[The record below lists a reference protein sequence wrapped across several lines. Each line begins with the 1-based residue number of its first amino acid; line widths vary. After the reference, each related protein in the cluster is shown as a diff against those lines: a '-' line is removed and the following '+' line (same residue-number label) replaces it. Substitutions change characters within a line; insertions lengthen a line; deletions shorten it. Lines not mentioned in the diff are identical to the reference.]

1 MNVLVTGGAGYIGSV
16 TVEALIARGHTV
28 TVLDN
33 LSTGHQGAVHADA
46 AFVRADLRDA
56 GVVGEALEAGGI
68 EAVIHFASYSL
79 VGESMREP
87 IRYFG
92 NNVVGTLT
100 LLEAMIE
107 RGVKRLVLSS
117 TAALFG
123 TAECIPIPEDAPVR
137 PASVYGETKYLIER
151 VLHRLCETAGLG
163 FVTLRYFNAAGASAT
178 YGEDHRPETH
188 LIPVALQVA
197 LGLREG
203 ISIYGEDYDT
213 SDGTCVRD
221 YVHVL
226 DLAEA
231 HLLAVEGLRPGEARA
246 YNLGNGAGFS
256 VREVVEVCRRITG
269 HPIPE
274 RVVARRP
281 GDPPVLVADPSR
293 IQRELG
299 WTRRRAEL
307 EAIVRSAWDW
317 HRAHP
322 DGYGH

>member
-16 TVEALIARGHTV
+16 TVEALVARGHTV

-68 EAVIHFASYSL
+68 EAVIHFAAYSL

-100 LLEAMIE
+100 LLEAMVE
-107 RGVKRLVLSS
+107 RGVRRLVLSS

-299 WTRRRAEL
+299 WTRRHAEL

-322 DGYGH
+322 DGYKH

>member
-1 MNVLVTGGAGYIGSV
+1 MNVLITGGAGYIGSV

-68 EAVIHFASYSL
+68 EAVIHFAAYSL

-87 IRYFG
+87 VRYFG

-100 LLEAMIE
+100 LLEAMVE

-123 TAECIPIPEDAPVR
+123 TAECIPIPEDAPVK

-188 LIPVALQVA
+188 LIPVALRVA

-231 HLLAVEGLRPGEARA
+231 HLLAVEGLQPGEARA

-256 VREVVEVCRRITG
+256 VREVVEVW
-269 HPIPE
+269 
-274 RVVARRP
+274 
-281 GDPPVLVADPSR
+281 S
-293 IQRELG
+293 
-299 WTRRRAEL
+299 
-307 EAIVRSAWDW
+307 
-317 HRAHP
+317 
-322 DGYGH
+322 

>member
-68 EAVIHFASYSL
+68 EAVIHFAAYSL

-87 IRYFG
+87 VRYFG
-92 NNVVGTLT
+92 NNVVGTLA
-100 LLEAMIE
+100 LLEAMVE

-281 GDPPVLVADPSR
+281 GDPPMLVADSSR

>member
-16 TVEALIARGHTV
+16 TVEALVARGHTV

-68 EAVIHFASYSL
+68 EAVIHFAAYSL

-100 LLEAMIE
+100 LLGAMVE
-107 RGVKRLVLSS
+107 RGVRRLVLSS

-197 LGLREG
+197 LGLRAG

-274 RVVARRP
+274 RIVARRP

-299 WTRRRAEL
+299 WTRCHAEL

-322 DGYGH
+322 EGYRH

>member
-68 EAVIHFASYSL
+68 EAVIHFAAYSL

-87 IRYFG
+87 VRYFG

-100 LLEAMIE
+100 LLEAMVE

-231 HLLAVEGLRPGEARA
+231 HLLAVEGLRPGEARS

>member
-68 EAVIHFASYSL
+68 EAVIHFAAYSL

-100 LLEAMIE
+100 LLEAMVE

-256 VREVVEVCRRITG
+256 VREVIEVCRRITG

-299 WTRRRAEL
+299 WIRRRAEL

>member
-16 TVEALIARGHTV
+16 TVEALVARGHTV

-68 EAVIHFASYSL
+68 EAVIHFAAYSL

-100 LLEAMIE
+100 LLGAMIE
-107 RGVKRLVLSS
+107 RGVRRLVLSS

-299 WTRRRAEL
+299 WTRRHAEL

-322 DGYGH
+322 DGYRH

>member
-68 EAVIHFASYSL
+68 EAVIHFAAYSL

-87 IRYFG
+87 VRYFG

-100 LLEAMIE
+100 LLEAMVE

-123 TAECIPIPEDAPVR
+123 TAECIPIPEDAPVK

-151 VLHRLCETAGLG
+151 VLHRLCETTGLG

-231 HLLAVEGLRPGEARA
+231 HLLAVEGLQPGEARA

>member
-1 MNVLVTGGAGYIGSV
+1 MNVLVTGGAGYIGSI
-16 TVEALIARGHTV
+16 TVETLVARGHTV

-56 GVVGEALEAGGI
+56 GVVGEVLEAGGI
-68 EAVIHFASYSL
+68 EAVIHLAAYSL

-100 LLEAMIE
+100 LLEVMVE

-299 WTRRRAEL
+299 WTRRHAEL

-322 DGYGH
+322 DGYRH

>member
-16 TVEALIARGHTV
+16 TVEALVARGHTV

-56 GVVGEALEAGGI
+56 GVVGEALEAGSI
-68 EAVIHFASYSL
+68 EAVIHFAAYSL

-107 RGVKRLVLSS
+107 RGVRRLVLSS

-299 WTRRRAEL
+299 WTRRHAEL

-322 DGYGH
+322 DGYRH

>member
-16 TVEALIARGHTV
+16 TVEALVARGHTV

-56 GVVGEALEAGGI
+56 GVVGEALEAGSI
-68 EAVIHFASYSL
+68 EAVIHFAAYSL
-79 VGESMREP
+79 AGESMREP

-107 RGVKRLVLSS
+107 RGVRRLVLSS

-299 WTRRRAEL
+299 WTRRHAEL

-322 DGYGH
+322 DGYRH

>member
-1 MNVLVTGGAGYIGSV
+1 
-16 TVEALIARGHTV
+16 
-28 TVLDN
+28 
-33 LSTGHQGAVHADA
+33 
-46 AFVRADLRDA
+46 
-56 GVVGEALEAGGI
+56 
-68 EAVIHFASYSL
+68 
-79 VGESMREP
+79 MREP

-100 LLEAMIE
+100 LLGAMIE
-107 RGVKRLVLSS
+107 RGVRRLVLSS

-299 WTRRRAEL
+299 WTRRHAEL

-322 DGYGH
+322 DGYRH

>member
-56 GVVGEALEAGGI
+56 GVVGEALEVGGI

-123 TAECIPIPEDAPVR
+123 TAGCIPIPEDAPVR

-246 YNLGNGAGFS
+246 YNLGNGTGFS

-274 RVVARRP
+274 RVVAGRP

>member
-68 EAVIHFASYSL
+68 EAVIHFAAYSL

-100 LLEAMIE
+100 LLEAMVE

-188 LIPVALQVA
+188 LVPVALQVA

-231 HLLAVEGLRPGEARA
+231 HLLAVEGLQPGEARA

>member
-16 TVEALIARGHTV
+16 TVEALVARGHTV

-68 EAVIHFASYSL
+68 EAVIHFAAYSL

-87 IRYFG
+87 VRYFG

-100 LLEAMIE
+100 LLEAMVE
-107 RGVKRLVLSS
+107 RGVERLVLSS

-123 TAECIPIPEDAPVR
+123 TAEYIPIPEDAPVR

-274 RVVARRP
+274 RVAARRP

-299 WTRRRAEL
+299 WTRRHAEL

>member
-68 EAVIHFASYSL
+68 EAVIHFAAYSL

-87 IRYFG
+87 VRYFG

-100 LLEAMIE
+100 LLEAMVE

-203 ISIYGEDYDT
+203 IFIYGEDYDT

-231 HLLAVEGLRPGEARA
+231 HLLAVEGLRPGEARS

>member
-16 TVEALIARGHTV
+16 TVEALVARGHTV

-68 EAVIHFASYSL
+68 EAVIHFAAYSL

-107 RGVKRLVLSS
+107 RGVRRLVLSS

-299 WTRRRAEL
+299 WTRRHAEL

-322 DGYGH
+322 DGYRH